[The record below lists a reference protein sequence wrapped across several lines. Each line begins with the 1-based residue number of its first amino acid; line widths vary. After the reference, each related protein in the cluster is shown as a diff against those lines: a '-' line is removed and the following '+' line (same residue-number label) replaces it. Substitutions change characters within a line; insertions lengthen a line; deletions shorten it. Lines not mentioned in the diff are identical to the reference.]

1 MISIYVD
8 YLKNSN
14 IENYHCDGFIIHSSE
29 FSCYNG
35 DTFEIDELKPN
46 LELIKKTGKKA
57 ILNIDRIIMEEDLD
71 DLLKYLNEVK
81 NMFDLYLYSD
91 MAIYGYFNNLGM
103 KDKLVYMPKT
113 LVASKYELSRYYEL
127 GVNVILANELSFDE
141 IKDIS
146 DSYNIS
152 LEVFGYHQ
160 MFYSKRNLISLYK
173 EYFNIDEELK
183 NKKLTLKEE
192 IRDEFYPIYE
202 SKNGTFIYTDYL
214 YCFFKEL
221 VELKDKL
228 NIIKING
235 IFLDDEKYQKVVNI
249 YSSLLKDDG
258 DIESSYQ
265 ELENVCPNIS
275 KGFLLNKSVLLKKD

>member
-35 DTFEIDELKPN
+35 DTFEIDELKSN

-57 ILNIDRIIMEEDLD
+57 ILNIDRIIMEDDLD
-71 DLLKYLNEVK
+71 DLVKYLNEVK
-81 NMFDLYLYSD
+81 DMFDLYLYSD

-146 DSYNIS
+146 ESYNIS
-152 LEVFGYHQ
+152 FEVFGYHQ

-221 VELKDKL
+221 VEIKDKL

-258 DIESSYQ
+258 DIESLYQ